1 MPPGSSSAP
10 AARTPFRALAV
21 GAALFLAY
29 QAPEALGQRLAGSA
43 TLHAVLALS
52 VLPIAWLLSRWL
64 EPRGWAAYALE
75 PRPRALAWLLM
86 GMAAAWIAKGAALA
100 LGLRLGVYAAPQAF
114 HLGRL
119 PAALP
124 WLLLATAVPSLSEDL
139 LTRGFWF
146 RQGPARRGAAFL
158 ALSTAVYVLNHV
170 WRLRE
175 GPAEWL
181 MLAAFGLAYASALLR
196 TGSLWPAFGLH
207 WGWNLANALLDAGW
221 GFDTVDPGASR
232 LLSAGAH
239 LLLAALAAVLPAG
252 PQDGASKPSP

>member
-1 MPPGSSSAP
+1 MAANPSGTPAP
-10 AARTPFRALAV
+10 RPSFRTLAV
-21 GAALFLAY
+21 WAALFLAY

-43 TLHAVLALS
+43 SLHAFLALA
-52 VLPIAWLLSRWL
+52 VLPVAWLLSRWL

-75 PRPRALAWLLM
+75 PRPRALRWLLM
-86 GMAAAWIAKGAALA
+86 GLAAAWIAKGAAVA
-100 LGLRLGVYAAPQAF
+100 LGFRLGVYAAPEAY
-114 HLGRL
+114 HPGRVL
-119 PAALP
+119 AALP
-124 WLLLATAVPSLSEDL
+124 WLLLATAIPSLSEDV

-181 MLAAFGLAYASALLR
+181 MLAAFGLAYAAALLR
-196 TGSLWPAFGLH
+196 TGSLWAAFGLH

-221 GFDTVDPGASR
+221 GIDAVDPAASR

-239 LLLAALAAVLPAG
+239 LLLAALVAALPAR
-252 PQDGASKPSP
+252 PQDGGSKPSP